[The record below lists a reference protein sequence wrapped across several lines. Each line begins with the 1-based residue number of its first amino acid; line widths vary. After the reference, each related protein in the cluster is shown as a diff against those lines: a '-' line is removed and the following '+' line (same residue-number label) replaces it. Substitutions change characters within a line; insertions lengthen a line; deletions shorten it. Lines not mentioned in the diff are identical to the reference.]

1 MSIVENTP
9 RRLVLTSGSTKL
21 ALDKDSGRATMQ
33 QKFLFW
39 NLKPAE
45 ASLDE
50 VTDIVVDKSVDR
62 ASGAEFF
69 HTVLVTLAGA
79 GWALPADD
87 QKTAQTNAEALRSFL
102 GLPH

>member
-1 MSIVENTP
+1 MSIVESTP
-9 RRLVLTSGSTKL
+9 RRLVLTSGATKL

-33 QKFLFW
+33 RKFLFW
-39 NLKPAE
+39 NLKPVE
-45 ASLDE
+45 SSLDE
-50 VTDIVVDKSVDR
+50 VTDVVVDNSVDR

-69 HTVLVTLAGA
+69 RTVLVTTDGA

-87 QKTAQTNAEALRSFL
+87 KDAAQANAEVMRTFL